1 MSDVDWKTWLP
12 RVSPALALG
21 LGVYS
26 QVNAGRTISFAPKAV
41 ALLVVAWAVAAGA
54 GEWLPEARPDEPH
67 ARWRNLLRLATA
79 TIAISLFRNVLFF
92 LVPVWFTSSTLT
104 SINIVAPLAL
114 AAAAGLSC
122 FPNYFRAHVL
132 DRPRARTLWSSSV
145 LFAALVPATAVEISA
160 SPRLS
165 LALAAAISWVVASLV
180 SSREVLETK
189 QGRLVLARGAGIAAL
204 ACALAAPI
212 LPPVPVASLAA
223 VTGTSLH
230 SREVDGIATRFPAG
244 TKRVVAWFAIQAP
257 RNYRQGLRFAWY
269 RDGEPAGHI
278 VAKDVVG
285 GREQGFRTSSFT
297 TAPQPGSWR
306 VDLLTDA
313 SQLIGRTRFTV
324 E

>member
-1 MSDVDWKTWLP
+1 VNADWRTWV
-12 RVSPALALG
+12 RRASPALSLG

-26 QVNAGRTISFAPKAV
+26 QVNAGRTISFAPKAL
-41 ALLVVAWAVAAGA
+41 AILVVAWAVAAGA
-54 GEWLPEARPDEPH
+54 GEWLPEPSPDEPH

-92 LVPVWFTSSTLT
+92 LVPVWFVSSTMT
-104 SINIVAPLAL
+104 SINVLAPLVL

-122 FPNYFRAHVL
+122 FPDHFRTYVL
-132 DRPRARTLWSSSV
+132 DRPRARTIWSSCV

-160 SPRLS
+160 SPRVS

-180 SSREVLETK
+180 GSREVLETK
-189 QGRLVLARGAGIAAL
+189 QGRLVLARGAAVAAL
-204 ACALAAPI
+204 ACALAAPL
-212 LPPVPVASLAA
+212 LPPVPVAALAA

-230 SREVDGIATRFPAG
+230 SREVEGISTRFPAG

-257 RNYRQGLRFAWY
+257 RNYRQGIRFAWY

-297 TAPQPGSWR
+297 TAPRPGAWR
-306 VDLLTDA
+306 VDLLTDS